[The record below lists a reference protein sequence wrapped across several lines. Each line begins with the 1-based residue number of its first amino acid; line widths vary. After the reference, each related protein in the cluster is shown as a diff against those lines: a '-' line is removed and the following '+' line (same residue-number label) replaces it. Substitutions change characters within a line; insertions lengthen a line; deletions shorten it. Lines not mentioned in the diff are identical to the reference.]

1 MDTFFQPCH
10 FSSILAEFDISKTCQ
25 IVGLPDDSFM
35 YFIVQKLWTD
45 KYGHLSIQLQNLYV
59 YVLYSCFDSVAN
71 SDFCASIPFIKKI
84 LQNCLLQSQAS
95 GDSLNWGKENAP

>member
-10 FSSILAEFDISKTCQ
+10 FCSILAEFDISKTCQ

-59 YVLYSCFDSVAN
+59 YVLYSCYDLQCVKVRA
-71 SDFCASIPFIKKI
+71 KI
-84 LQNCLLQSQAS
+84 LP
-95 GDSLNWGKENAP
+95 LN